1 MKTAVTEMLEIE
13 FPLLAFSHCRDVV
26 AAVTNAGGLGVLGA
40 TSFTPEELDIEL
52 TWIDE
57 HVKGRPYGVDVLVPS
72 TLEGKHDDTSHGQ
85 LASRISE
92 AHLEFLSDLLVR
104 YDILPPGGS
113 VDVELRL
120 SDSLKPDAAE
130 ALLDVAFVHPVR
142 LVASALGPP
151 TPLMVQRA
159 RQAGAAVAALVG
171 SIAHATRQV
180 AAGVDLIV
188 AQGYEAGG
196 HTGEITTLVLV
207 PDVVDAVAP
216 VPVLAA
222 GGIASGRQ
230 MLAALA
236 LGASGVWTGSIWLTT
251 EEAETHPV
259 VKEKLLA
266 ATSADT
272 ARSRART
279 GKPARQLRTAWH
291 QEWEG
296 PTSPGPLPMPL
307 MGMLSEPALRKVNEL
322 AVGGHKGARELAT
335 HFVGQA
341 VSRMSQVKP
350 ARRVVLEMIQEL
362 ADAMGSLA
370 DQVTG

>member
-1 MKTAVTEMLEIE
+1 MKTAVTEMLGIE

-40 TSFTPEELDIEL
+40 TSFTPDELDVEL
-52 TWIDE
+52 NWIDE
-57 HVKGRPYGVDVLVPS
+57 HVRGRPYGVDVLVPVKV
-72 TLEGKHDDTSHGQ
+72 EGKHEDTSNGR
-85 LASRISE
+85 LAARISD
-92 AHLEFLSDLLVR
+92 AHVEFLSDLLIR
-104 YDILPPGGS
+104 YNVLEPGQS
-113 VDVELRL
+113 ADVEMRL
-120 SDSLKPDAAE
+120 SGSLKPEAAE
-130 ALLDVAFVHPVR
+130 TLLDVAFAHPVR

-151 TPLMVQRA
+151 TPTMVRKA
-159 RQAGAAVAALVG
+159 RESGAAVAALAG
-171 SIAHATRQV
+171 SVAHATRHV

-216 VPVLAA
+216 LPVVAA

-236 LGASGVWTGSIWLTT
+236 LGASAVWTGSIWLTT
-251 EEAETHPV
+251 EEAETHPA

-266 ATSADT
+266 ARSSDT

-296 PTSPGPLPMPL
+296 SASPGPLPMPL
-307 MGMLSEPALRKVNEL
+307 MGMLSEPALRRVNDL
-322 AVGGHKGARELAT
+322 ALTGHEGARQLAT
-335 HFVGQA
+335 YFVGQ
-341 VSRMSQVKP
+341 VVGRMTRVKP
-350 ARRVVLEMIQEL
+350 ARRVALDMVDEL
-362 ADAMGSLA
+362 ADAMRSLA
-370 DQVTG
+370 ERMDG